1 MKKLFFFVPII
12 FLIFAT
18 TLTKNSTKKLDKE
31 IFQLKENIRIL
42 DDRYELT
49 LLDYSILTSPK
60 KLMEYQQ
67 FYFDDKFIQKK
78 IENLSK
84 IELNYEDYLFHAGTL
99 EKEGKIFSMGGRVL
113 NFVSLSNEFINAREN
128 VNKYLNKLNW
138 TGGFYRKDIG
148 YKVINK

>member
-18 TLTKNSTKKLDKE
+18 SFTKNSTKKLDKE

-42 DDRYELT
+42 EDRYELT

-67 FYFDDKFIQKK
+67 FYFEDKFVQKK

-84 IELNYEDYLFHAGTL
+84 IEFLGDNL
-99 EKEGKIFSMGGRVL
+99 K
-113 NFVSLSNEFINAREN
+113 
-128 VNKYLNKLNW
+128 
-138 TGGFYRKDIG
+138 
-148 YKVINK
+148 INKMSKIDEWIR

>member
-42 DDRYELT
+42 EDRYEFT

-60 KLMEYQQ
+60 KLIEYQQ
-67 FYFDDKFIQKK
+67 YYFEDKFIQKK
-78 IENLSK
+78 IENLNTIQILRNNLK
-84 IELNYEDYLFHAGTL
+84 IEA
-99 EKEGKIFSMGGRVL
+99 M
-113 NFVSLSNEFINAREN
+113 
-128 VNKYLNKLNW
+128 VNI
-138 TGGFYRKDIG
+138 DE
-148 YKVINK
+148 

>member
-42 DDRYELT
+42 EDHYELI

-60 KLMEYQQ
+60 KLMEYQRI
-67 FYFDDKFIQKK
+67 YFDENFVQKK
-78 IENLSK
+78 IENLSTIEIINNQIK
-84 IELNYEDYLFHAGTL
+84 IDQMVRIDE
-99 EKEGKIFSMGGRVL
+99 
-113 NFVSLSNEFINAREN
+113 
-128 VNKYLNKLNW
+128 
-138 TGGFYRKDIG
+138 
-148 YKVINK
+148 

>member
-42 DDRYELT
+42 EDRYELT

-60 KLMEYQQ
+60 KLMDYQQ
-67 FYFDDKFIQKK
+67 FLFEDKLIQKK
-78 IENLSK
+78 IENLSTIEFLGDKLK
-84 IELNYEDYLFHAGTL
+84 ISNMV
-99 EKEGKIFSMGGRVL
+99 KID
-113 NFVSLSNEFINAREN
+113 E
-128 VNKYLNKLNW
+128 
-138 TGGFYRKDIG
+138 
-148 YKVINK
+148 

>member
-1 MKKLFFFVPII
+1 MKKLFFFSPII

-42 DDRYELT
+42 EDRYELT

-67 FYFDDKFIQKK
+67 FYFEDKFVQKK
-78 IENLSK
+78 LENLNT
-84 IELNYEDYLFHAGTL
+84 IE
-99 EKEGKIFSMGGRVL
+99 I
-113 NFVSLSNEFINAREN
+113 
-128 VNKYLNKLNW
+128 LNKKL
-138 TGGFYRKDIG
+138 KIDKMVKIDE
-148 YKVINK
+148 

>member
-1 MKKLFFFVPII
+1 MKKLFFFTPII

-42 DDRYELT
+42 EDSYELT

-60 KLMEYQQ
+60 KLMEYQK
-67 FYFDDKFIQKK
+67 FYFEDKLVQKK

-84 IELNYEDYLFHAGTL
+84 IEFLGDNL
-99 EKEGKIFSMGGRVL
+99 K
-113 NFVSLSNEFINAREN
+113 
-128 VNKYLNKLNW
+128 
-138 TGGFYRKDIG
+138 
-148 YKVINK
+148 INKMSKIDEWIR